1 MAQWVISVRGVK
13 GGGGPPF
20 AQGRGFGPGG
30 PDDGANI
37 FEPTGARR
45 VRMFGTGDLRILL
58 IAMLGERPMHGY
70 ELIQSISQLAGGEYS
85 PSPGAIYPTLSLLEE
100 QELIEPAVLQSGKKS
115 FALTKAGQ
123 QSLAQDAAEAKVI
136 RERLAMLAATK
147 ESSFPPF
154 PVRRAMHQLKHALL
168 RPEAGWPE
176 KEITRVT
183 AILER
188 AVAEIFSR

>member
-1 MAQWVISVRGVK
+1 VGGK
-13 GGGGPPF
+13 GGS
-20 AQGRGFGPGG
+20 FGPRGHQ
-30 PDDGANI
+30 DGDTI

-70 ELIQSISQLAGGEYS
+70 ELIQSIAQFTGGEYS

-100 QELIEPAVLQSGKKS
+100 QGQIQVSAFEGGKKS
-115 FALTKAGQ
+115 FTLTDAGKL
-123 QSLAQDAAEAKVI
+123 SLKQDAAEAKLI
-136 RERLAMLAATK
+136 SERLAMLAATK
-147 ESSFPPF
+147 ELSFPPF

-168 RPEAGWPE
+168 RPEAGWPD
-176 KEITRVT
+176 KEVVRVA

-188 AVAEIFSR
+188 AVADIFAR

>member
-1 MAQWVISVRGVK
+1 MRGMKVGGRPPSGK
-13 GGGGPPF
+13 GGS
-20 AQGRGFGPGG
+20 FGPRGHQ
-30 PDDGANI
+30 DGDTI

-70 ELIQSISQLAGGEYS
+70 ELIQSIGQLTGGEYS

-100 QELIEPAVLQSGKKS
+100 QNLIQVSALDGGKKS
-115 FALTKAGQ
+115 FALTDAGKR
-123 QSLAQDAAEAKVI
+123 SLKEDVAEAKLI
-136 RERLAMLAATK
+136 NERLAMLAATK

-154 PVRRAMHQLKHALL
+154 PVRKAMHQLKHALL

-176 KEITRVT
+176 KEIARVT